1 MIGWENFFIAEVGAS
16 AALTGL
22 IFVGVSI
29 NLTRILTFPRLP
41 SRALLALIL
50 LFTILIVSSLL
61 LVPGQTLMLAGIEVL
76 IAGLVVWMIATII
89 DVRILQ
95 KTDPQY
101 RRSFA
106 VNMVLTQF
114 AVLPYIIAGI
124 TVLAIGAGG
133 LYFLVPAVLFSFIK
147 ALLDAWVLLIE
158 INR

>member
-1 MIGWENFFIAEVGAS
+1 MV
-16 AALTGL
+16 
-22 IFVGVSI
+22 
-29 NLTRILTFPRLP
+29 
-41 SRALLALIL
+41 
-50 LFTILIVSSLL
+50 
-61 LVPGQTLMLAGIEVL
+61 AGTEVL
-76 IAGLVVWMIATII
+76 IAGLVVWTIVTI
-89 DVRILQ
+89 LDVGILQ

-124 TVLAIGAGG
+124 TMLAIGAGG

-147 ALLDAWVLLIE
+147 AILDAWVLLIE

>member
-61 LVPGQTLMLAGIEVL
+61 LVPGQTLMLAGTEVL
-76 IAGLVVWMIATII
+76 IAGLVVWTIATII

-106 VNMVLTQF
+106 VNMVLTQL

-124 TVLAIGAGG
+124 TILVIGAAG
-133 LYFLVPAVLFSFIK
+133 LYWLVPAVLFSFIK